1 VSDQAGPG
9 RGRRA
14 VFRCVVRG
22 KNASCIVDARARDA
36 CRPAFRL
43 LHFRRGASR
52 ARGVRTTTPPGTGS
66 VSAAPSCF
74 VWSVASVRRSMTAWT
89 WMRSRGRWVWVG
101 PSLRACACACGAR
114 PNFCARP

>member
-66 VSAAPSCF
+66 ASAALPCF
-74 VWSVASVRRSMTAWT
+74 RLVRRLRTSLGDCLGEVA
-89 WMRSRGRWVWVG
+89 RPLGWVG
-101 PSLRACACACGAR
+101 PSLRACACGAR